1 MRHGRGIML
10 CSDGSSYR
18 CDLRSTCRAQ
28 AFSHHRS
35 GEWCNDTMHGFGQLL
50 LASGSSLSGCWWKG
64 RMHGLCRHISRRDG
78 STFEGSMVHGERRGR
93 GKLTFAWAD
102 VYEGELARDLPNGSG
117 IMYTSAGLR
126 LMSIPAIF
134 LIHFRRHHPWRF
146 QGL

>member
-1 MRHGRGIML
+1 
-10 CSDGSSYR
+10 
-18 CDLRSTCRAQ
+18 
-28 AFSHHRS
+28 
-35 GEWCNDTMHGFGQLL
+35 MHGFGQLL

-78 STFEGSMVHGERRGR
+78 STFEGSIVHGERRGR

-126 LMSIPAIF
+126 VVIFPAIS